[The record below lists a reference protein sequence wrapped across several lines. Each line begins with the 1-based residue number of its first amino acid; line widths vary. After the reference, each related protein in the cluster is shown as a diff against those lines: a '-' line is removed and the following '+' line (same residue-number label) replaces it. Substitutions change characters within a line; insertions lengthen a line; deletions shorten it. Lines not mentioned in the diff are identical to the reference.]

1 MPELPEVETVL
12 RGMTPHVTGATIQ
25 KLTLRRPDLRIPF
38 PSDMHSKL
46 EGAVITRTSRRAKY
60 LMFHLDNGW
69 NWITHL
75 GMSGRF
81 TIEPTT
87 HEPLKHD
94 HALIELTANPMCRQ
108 HVGTSPERHE
118 VTTEQRAECTAAEH
132 NILLVFHDPRR
143 FGLMELVKD
152 SEQEQHKLFNKLAP
166 EPLSNQFNEAY
177 LAEQL
182 AKRKAPIKQILMDNH
197 VVVGV
202 GNIYASETLY
212 RSRIHP
218 TTPALKTRNH
228 AGELVSNIRDVLS
241 EAIES
246 GGSTL
251 RDFVGAGSNA
261 GYFQHNFDVY
271 GREGEP
277 CNHCASPIQKIVQA
291 NRASFF
297 CGKCQTL

>member
-12 RGMTPHVTGATIQ
+12 RGMTPHVVGKTIQ
-25 KLTLRRPDLRIPF
+25 TLSLRRTDLRIPF
-38 PSDMHSKL
+38 PTDMHKTL

-60 LMFHLDNGW
+60 LVFHLDNGW

-81 TIEPTT
+81 TIEPVT

-94 HALIELTANPMCRQ
+94 HALIELTANPVR
-108 HVGTSPERHE
+108 
-118 VTTEQRAECTAAEH
+118 EQLAECTAAEP

-152 SEQEQHKLFNKLAP
+152 SEQAQHKLFNKLAP

-182 AKRKAPIKQILMDNH
+182 AKRKAPIKQIIMDNH

-218 TTPALKTRNH
+218 ATPALKTAKH
-228 AGELVSNIRDVLS
+228 ASELVGNIRDVLS

-277 CNHCASPIQKIVQA
+277 CNRCTSPIQKIVQGG
-291 NRASFF
+291 RASFF
-297 CGKCQTL
+297 CGKCQKLKAN